1 MVITQVSTPVGSEHY
16 VSILLLVDKDL
27 LGPVLFSPAQSQGVF
42 VIEMLMDN
50 AEPLVTVMKKG
61 KTRQESHEDVG
72 GFDK

>member
-1 MVITQVSTPVGSEHY
+1 MVITQISTPVGSEHY

-27 LGPVLFSPAQSQGVF
+27 LGPVRFSPTQSQGVF

-50 AEPLVTVMKKG
+50 IEPLVTVMKKG
-61 KTRQESHEDVG
+61 KAPQESHEDVG